1 MTNLNP
7 DFYFAANFDDETSDS
22 YSNEFPGFSPHSDKE
37 NVYYNCDQSSVS
49 SESKKIRKKRN
60 AYQKID
66 DETRLELLEAVQ
78 KRGETLK
85 SAAKR
90 LNINYSSAKSILHTY
105 RKEGRILK
113 KSALDRPINLYPINS
128 YELDIGSINHL
139 PPITFENLNPNK
151 INFPECF
158 GQNNYHHAQAQRVQ
172 ESGPSS
178 PLRGLTAN
186 FGTLFLSSQQIIE
199 SQNMSSPQISNAV
212 RLSHSSSNDYSST
225 TSSLDF
231 SYVNTNAT
239 ISQNP
244 SNPLEQLKYMDNF
257 YMNYSNSPLS
267 GGGANINKEQSNTG
281 SRTAGQKEFDSFT
294 DMMNS
299 FQDQSCLAEE
309 FNFDSQVI
317 RPTRPN
323 VASEKFEAKTS
334 QQENF
339 AWNETYKNFIN
350 APNFLS
356 STLNKVS
363 N

>member
-1 MTNLNP
+1 MNNN
-7 DFYFAANFDDETSDS
+7 FYFAPNFDDETSDS
-22 YSNEFPGFSPHSDKE
+22 YSNELPGRSPCSDKE
-37 NVYYNCDQSSVS
+37 NVCYDQYLANCDQSSVS

-113 KSALDRPINLYPINS
+113 KSALDRPVNLYPLNT

-139 PPITFENLNPNK
+139 PPITFENFNPNK
-151 INFPECF
+151 TNFSESF
-158 GQNNYHHAQAQRVQ
+158 GQNNFYHTNTHRVQ
-172 ESGPSS
+172 ENVPTS

-186 FGTLFLSSQQIIE
+186 FGTLFMTSQQIIE
-199 SQNMSSPQISNAV
+199 SQNISSPQISHAM

-225 TSSLDF
+225 ASSLDF
-231 SYVNTNAT
+231 SCIQTNLTPNTT
-239 ISQNP
+239 IPQ
-244 SNPLEQLKYMDNF
+244 NPLEQLKHMDNF

-267 GGGANINKEQSNTG
+267 GGGAHINQERSNPG
-281 SRTAGQKEFDSFT
+281 SRSGYQKEFDSFT

-299 FQDQSCLAEE
+299 FQSPSEE
-309 FNFDSQVI
+309 FNFDGQ
-317 RPTRPN
+317 
-323 VASEKFEAKTS
+323 FAKPS
-334 QQENF
+334 SNFKPVPEN
-339 AWNETYKNFIN
+339 AWNET
-350 APNFLS
+350 NFLS
-356 STLNKVS
+356 NTLNKVS